1 MKRVFG
7 WAAVIAVMACFAWA
21 CSEDGVDNDEPEVRL
36 VLQMD
41 TVDLKQGEA
50 FDFYSRF
57 VEIHDGRRLPEGETG
72 AELTLRYEVAD
83 EEVAQFDY
91 YGLWRLY
98 GRSVGETMV
107 YAYLAEMPD
116 VRDSC
121 LVRVLPI
128 EGESIVMNEK
138 AVELYVEEKAQLMAR
153 VYPENATYQE
163 LAWSSSDEDVATVDE
178 TGLVTALAAGE
189 TVIMAETTDGLQAEC
204 RVRVLPASITLS
216 ETEMELF
223 VDETQVLKVEV
234 HPDNEKYR
242 ELTWSSS
249 DEAVAAVNADGVVT
263 ALSAGDAVITVVS
276 AGGMEA
282 TCKVKV
288 KNVLVSS
295 VAIPELEGGKTLVL
309 GKELQLTSMVLPGN
323 AFNRNVVIRSSNEQV
338 AYVDENNVLHANAYG
353 ETLVTVESE
362 DGNAYQSYNVKVRYI
377 THFLDASRGKSS
389 FNIGGVSWE
398 TVGSTLKNNSEYT
411 IEVVSVVAYQGDK
424 IIQYGG
430 QDMWGP
436 LKPGEDRSFDLTA
449 DKWADIPSFKW
460 IIEFDGMLY
469 DVLGGIKIND

>member
-1 MKRVFG
+1 M
-7 WAAVIAVMACFAWA
+7 IAVMACFAWA

-41 TVDLKQGEA
+41 TVDLKQGET

-57 VEIHDGRRLPEGETG
+57 VEVHDGRRLPEGETG

-138 AVELYVEEKAQLMAR
+138 AVELYVEEVVQLMAR
-153 VYPENATYQE
+153 VYPANATYQE
-163 LAWSSSDEDVATVDE
+163 LA
-178 TGLVTALAAGE
+178 
-189 TVIMAETTDGLQAEC
+189 
-204 RVRVLPASITLS
+204 
-216 ETEMELF
+216 
-223 VDETQVLKVEV
+223 
-234 HPDNEKYR
+234 
-242 ELTWSSS
+242 WSSS

-276 AGGMEA
+276 AGGVEA

-411 IEVVSVVAYQGDK
+411 IEVISVVAYQGDK

>member
-1 MKRVFG
+1 MKIVFG

-21 CSEDGVDNDEPEVRL
+21 CAEDGVDNDEPEVRL

-128 EGESIVMNEK
+128 EGESIVMTEK
-138 AVELYVEEKAQLMAR
+138 AVELYVEENVQLMAW

-204 RVRVLPASITLS
+204 RVTVLPASITLS

-276 AGGMEA
+276 AGGVEA

-295 VAIPELEGGKTLVL
+295 VAIPELEGGAGLVL
-309 GKELQLTSMVLPGN
+309 GEEFQLTTEVLPGN
-323 AFNRNVVIRSSNEQV
+323 AFNRNVTITSSNEAV
-338 AYVDENNVLHANAYG
+338 VRIDENMVLHAESIGNA
-353 ETLVTVESE
+353 TVTIASE
-362 DGNAYQSYNVKVRYI
+362 DGNAVLSYDVRVNEI
-377 THFLDASRGKSS
+377 TTYLDVEVGLSRIQ
-389 FNIGGVSWE
+389 IGGFVRE
-398 TVGSTLKNNSEYT
+398 TYSSTLTNRSKVAINVLSVEAYDNNGY
-411 IEVVSVVAYQGDK
+411 VVAEGDK
-424 IIQYGG
+424 SKLGYL
-430 QDMWGP
+430 GP
-436 LKPGEDRSFDLTA
+436 GNELTFSVTSGA
-449 DKWADIPSFKW
+449 WSYTPRFIWTVEYNGKT
-460 IIEFDGMLY
+460 Y
-469 DVLGGIKIND
+469 QR

>member
-1 MKRVFG
+1 
-7 WAAVIAVMACFAWA
+7 MACFAWA

-41 TVDLKQGEA
+41 TVDLKQGET

-57 VEIHDGRRLPEGETG
+57 VEVHDGRRLPEGETG

-138 AVELYVEEKAQLMAR
+138 AVELYVEEVVQLMAR
-153 VYPENATYQE
+153 VYPANATYQE
-163 LAWSSSDEDVATVDE
+163 LA
-178 TGLVTALAAGE
+178 
-189 TVIMAETTDGLQAEC
+189 
-204 RVRVLPASITLS
+204 
-216 ETEMELF
+216 
-223 VDETQVLKVEV
+223 
-234 HPDNEKYR
+234 
-242 ELTWSSS
+242 WSSS

-276 AGGMEA
+276 AGGVEA

-411 IEVVSVVAYQGDK
+411 IEVISVVAYQGDK